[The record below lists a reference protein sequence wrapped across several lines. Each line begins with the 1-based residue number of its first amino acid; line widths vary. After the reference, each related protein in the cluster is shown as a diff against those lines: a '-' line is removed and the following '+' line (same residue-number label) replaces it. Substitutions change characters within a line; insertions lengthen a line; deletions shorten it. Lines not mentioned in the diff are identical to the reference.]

1 MIETFRTGS
10 ADTILL
16 IALIAA
22 VTSAFSAKTPTGKAA
37 RWLWARNISQPF
49 WSKWDQSLDRGI
61 DRKVQPELA
70 AMRAASAAQHDE
82 QNATLAAQ
90 SAEMATGFTTVSQR
104 LDKGAEIMATHTT
117 QIAALEKAVT
127 EPRTKRTRA
136 GDP

>member
-1 MIETFRTGS
+1 MTSLRSGTS
-10 ADTILL
+10 DTIL
-16 IALIAA
+16 IVAGITAL
-22 VTSAFSAKTPTGKAA
+22 VTAFSAKCPTGRAA

-49 WSKWDQSLDRGI
+49 WTKWDQSLDRGI

-127 EPRTKRTRA
+127 EPRTKRTRD
-136 GDP
+136 GDQ